1 MPPATTLPPFV
12 PSLIRHPSCFLSF
25 PAPDKTSLWSSYGHN
40 GCVCVVCVRVCVLIN
55 LLFLKIFSVLFR
67 FLCTYGG
74 VAPPSPQSSV
84 TSSRWRWGR
93 ECCVHAECVV
103 RAGREYKRVTLSGRV
118 LCERFSTQIFFLIVH
133 FEKVSYRLKH
143 TKKKWEQHKK
153 NSNGYSSLELR
164 RDMRTKGRNKNVA
177 FERSA
182 GTESH
187 ESVKNKSTK
196 TKQETCHMKYPGF
209 FFLFFLKNKQKQ
221 NKIVTY
227 LYLSKKLNECFPLWY
242 AF

>member
-1 MPPATTLPPFV
+1 MGSQPP
-12 PSLIRHPSCFLSF
+12 HP
-25 PAPDKTSLWSSYGHN
+25 T
-40 GCVCVVCVRVCVLIN
+40 
-55 LLFLKIFSVLFR
+55 
-67 FLCTYGG
+67 
-74 VAPPSPQSSV
+74 SPQSSV

-93 ECCVHAECVV
+93 ECCVHAVCVV

-118 LCERFSTQIFFLIVH
+118 LCERFSTPFFFFWLYTL
-133 FEKVSYRLKH
+133 KKYRIASNKQ
-143 TKKKWEQHKK
+143 TNKKLEQHKK

-164 RDMRTKGRNKNVA
+164 RDIGTKGRNKNVA

-209 FFLFFLKNKQKQ
+209 FFLFLKKTKQ

>member
-1 MPPATTLPPFV
+1 M
-12 PSLIRHPSCFLSF
+12 
-25 PAPDKTSLWSSYGHN
+25 
-40 GCVCVVCVRVCVLIN
+40 VVCVLCVCVCVLIN

-74 VAPPSPQSSV
+74 VAPLSPQSSV

-93 ECCVHAECVV
+93 ECCVHAVCVV

-118 LCERFSTQIFFLIVH
+118 LCECFSTQFFFFDCTLWKSIVS
-133 FEKVSYRLKH
+133 FETYKK
-143 TKKKWEQHKK
+143 KKKWEQHKK

-164 RDMRTKGRNKNVA
+164 RDMRTKGQNKNVA